1 MTEFAEP
8 PPRKPRRRKPAFCY
22 ALIAD
27 DGAESYFASN
37 AEALRAACL
46 AHLDSQFSI
55 VRIGSGKTPR
65 RRTR

>member
-1 MTEFAEP
+1 MAQLAETT
-8 PPRKPRRRKPAFCY
+8 PRKPRRAKPADCY

-27 DGAESYFASN
+27 DGAESYYASN

-55 VRIGSGKTPR
+55 VRIAAGKALR
-65 RRTR
+65 R